1 MDADLR
7 LRTSPA
13 PRRRRRLVLVV
24 IERAL
29 LLVGVS
35 TLGYV
40 AGTLG
45 GATLYQEY
53 ELRQL
58 DAVLRSGPP
67 PARPAGA
74 SAAAPRRVIGRID
87 IPRLGVSTII
97 KEGED
102 ARTLQLAVGHIPGT
116 ALPGAAGNIG
126 LAGHRDTFFRRLQD
140 IEAGDVIRLI
150 APEGAFTYAVERTS
164 IVEPD
169 DVWVLDPQPHPALT
183 LVTCFP
189 FTYVGSAPQRF
200 IVHARLVTE
209 PSLRTAARP
218 RATRPPPVRN
228 VVPARRTTRDDDA
241 APATMAF
248 PRPSRPVAW
257 LHTVARGH

>member
-1 MDADLR
+1 MGADLS
-7 LRTSPA
+7 LVTSPA
-13 PRRRRRLVLVV
+13 PPRRRRLVLVV

-29 LLVGVS
+29 LLVGLS

-45 GATLYQEY
+45 GAALYQEY

-58 DAVLRSGPP
+58 DAALRSGPP
-67 PARPAGA
+67 PARPAG
-74 SAAAPRRVIGRID
+74 AAAPRRVIGRID

-102 ARTLQLAVGHIPGT
+102 ARTLQLAVGHIRGT
-116 ALPGAAGNIG
+116 SLPGAAGNIG
-126 LAGHRDTFFRRLQD
+126 LAGHRDTFFRRLEG
-140 IEAGDVIRLI
+140 IEAGDVIRLV
-150 APEGAFTYAVERTS
+150 APEGAFTYTVERTS

-169 DVWVLDPQPHPALT
+169 DVWVLDPTPDPALT

-200 IVHARLVTE
+200 IVHARL
-209 PSLRTAARP
+209 TAAAP
-218 RATRPPPVRN
+218 GTR
-228 VVPARRTTRDDDA
+228 
-241 APATMAF
+241 
-248 PRPSRPVAW
+248 
-257 LHTVARGH
+257 TVAYGRRL